1 MVEDIG
7 AGGDLIITLYLI
19 HFAFSLL
26 AAELRN
32 LKWSIVAIT
41 IQSLFLT
48 SILATFANIAANPS
62 LYWWSLTSLIT
73 KVIIIPLLLLL
84 YIRQLPTAET
94 RPWLGTAPSV
104 AAMFILV
111 VIFYSFLHTNVE
123 FIAPT
128 LQAAVE
134 PARSN
139 LALSLTI
146 CALGLWVLLLRKDA
160 AKAVIGLVLLENG
173 VHLSLV
179 TLAPTLPETTIIGII
194 TNVIITVWLLLY
206 LAGRIFQTLGTT
218 DTATL
223 SELKH

>member
-1 MVEDIG
+1 LAEVVT
-7 AGGDLIITLYLI
+7 GGNLIITLYLI
-19 HFAFSLL
+19 HFGFSLL

-32 LKWSIVAIT
+32 LKWSVAAIT
-41 IQSLFLT
+41 IQSLFLA
-48 SILATFANIAANPS
+48 SILATFAHIAANPS
-62 LYWWSLTSLIT
+62 LYWWSLTALIT
-73 KVIIIPLLLLL
+73 KVILIPYLLWL

-94 RPWLGTAPSV
+94 RPWLGTIPSV
-104 AAMFILV
+104 AVMLILV
-111 VIFYSFLHTNVE
+111 VVFYSFLHTNVE
-123 FIAPT
+123 FIAPG
-128 LQAAVE
+128 LEAALE

-146 CALGLWVLLLRKDA
+146 CALGLWVLLVRRDA
-160 AKAVIGLVLLENG
+160 AKVVIGLVLLENG

-206 LAGRIFQTLGTT
+206 LAGRIFRSLGTT
-218 DTATL
+218 DTAML

>member
-1 MVEDIG
+1 MVENIVI
-7 AGGDLIITLYLI
+7 GGDLIIALYLI
-19 HFAFSLL
+19 HFVFSLV

-32 LKWSIVAIT
+32 LKWSVVAIT
-41 IQSLFLT
+41 IQSLFLV
-48 SILATFANIAANPS
+48 SILATFANIAANPM
-62 LYWWSLTSLIT
+62 LYLWSLTALIT
-73 KVIIIPLLLLL
+73 KVILIPYLLWR

-94 RPWLGTAPSV
+94 RPWLGTIPSV
-104 AAMFILV
+104 AIMLILT
-111 VIFYSFLHTNVE
+111 VIFYNFLHTNVE

-146 CALGLWVLLLRKDA
+146 CVLGLWVLLVRRDV

-179 TLAPTLPETTIIGII
+179 TLAPTIPETTIIGII
-194 TNVIITVWLLLY
+194 TNVIITIWLLLY
-206 LAGRIFQTLGTT
+206 LAGRIFQSLGTT
-218 DTATL
+218 DTTTL
-223 SELKH
+223 SKLKR

>member
-1 MVEDIG
+1 MVENVT
-7 AGGDLIITLYLI
+7 GGNLIITLYLM
-19 HFAFSLL
+19 HFGLSLL

-32 LKWSIVAIT
+32 LKWSVAAISL
-41 IQSLFLT
+41 QSLFLA
-48 SILATFANIAANPS
+48 SILAAFANIAANPS
-62 LYWWSLTSLIT
+62 LYWWSLTALIT
-73 KVIIIPLLLLL
+73 KVFLIPYLLWL
-84 YIRQLPTAET
+84 YVRQLPTAET
-94 RPWLGTAPSV
+94 RPWLGTIPSV
-104 AAMFILV
+104 TVMLILV
-111 VIFYSFLHTNVE
+111 VTIYSFLHTNVE

-128 LQAAVE
+128 LESTLE

-146 CALGLWVLLLRKDA
+146 CTLGLWVLLVRRDA

-179 TLAPTLPETTIIGII
+179 TLAPTLPETTVIGII

-206 LAGRIFQTLGTT
+206 LAGRIFRSLGTT
-218 DTATL
+218 DTALL